1 MKRLMVAAV
10 MSTAAFFLTACGDNA
25 PAKPDMNTTQEQAQ
39 SGATEQQ
46 TEQQAAEQA
55 APTEGEAAGA
65 AAQE

>member
-25 PAKPDMNTTQEQAQ
+25 PAKPEMNTTQEQVQ
-39 SGATEQQ
+39 SDATEQQ
-46 TEQQAAEQA
+46 TEQQADQA

>member
-25 PAKPDMNTTQEQAQ
+25 PAKPEMNTTQEQAQ

-46 TEQQAAEQA
+46 AEQA

>member
-46 TEQQAAEQA
+46 TEQQADQA